1 LFADRPT
8 ARSAASGVAATVA
21 GVNASPTVV
30 LSRPVDCPC
39 GWSCE
44 LLVDDRADERAE
56 GAVRVA
62 WAMGDRSDAGDEPS
76 EHGIARGNLV
86 DRGLERCARHG

>member
-1 LFADRPT
+1 
-8 ARSAASGVAATVA
+8 
-21 GVNASPTVV
+21 
-30 LSRPVDCPC
+30 VDCLC
-39 GWSCE
+39 GPSGE
-44 LLVDDRADERAE
+44 LLVDDGADERAE

-62 WAMGDRSDAGDEPS
+62 GAMGDRSDAGDDLT

>member
-1 LFADRPT
+1 M
-8 ARSAASGVAATVA
+8 
-21 GVNASPTVV
+21 
-30 LSRPVDCPC
+30 DCLCEP
-39 GWSCE
+39 SCQ
-44 LLVDDRADERAE
+44 LLVDEGADACAE

-86 DRGLERCARHG
+86 DRGLERCVSHG